1 MIRAMENTDASQA
14 ADLWLAVNT
23 EAHSFIPASYWRE
36 HYETVK
42 GMLLQ
47 AEVYV
52 WEEKG
57 CVLGFVGLNGHH
69 IEGIFV
75 AGDARSRGIG
85 KGLLDFVK
93 ERKRPLSLNVYR
105 KNLRAIRFYEREGF
119 VTVEEGLDEGTG
131 EPDLFMKW
139 E

>member
-14 ADLWLAVNT
+14 ADLWLAANT
-23 EAHSFIPASYWRE
+23 EAHSFIPVSYWRE
-36 HYETVK
+36 HYEAVK
-42 GMLLQ
+42 EMLLQ

-57 CVLGFVGLNGHH
+57 RVLGFVGLNGYH

-105 KNLRAIRFYEREGF
+105 KNPRAIRFYEREGF

>member
-14 ADLWLAVNT
+14 ADLWLAANT
-23 EAHSFIPASYWRE
+23 EAHSFIPANYWRE
-36 HYETVK
+36 HYEAVK

-57 CVLGFVGLNGHH
+57 RVLGFVGLNGHH